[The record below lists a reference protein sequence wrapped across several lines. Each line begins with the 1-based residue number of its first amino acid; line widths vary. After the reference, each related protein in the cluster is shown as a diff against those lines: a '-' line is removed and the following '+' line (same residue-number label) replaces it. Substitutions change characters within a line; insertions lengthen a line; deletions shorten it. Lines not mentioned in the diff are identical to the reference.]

1 MAAKAT
7 TAPAITAPAPDGVM
21 AFGNALTEKGVD
33 SELATRALYA
43 YRRSQGLIPVGLN

>member
-1 MAAKAT
+1 
-7 TAPAITAPAPDGVM
+7 
-21 AFGNALTEKGVD
+21 VD